1 LLFSVQTTA
10 SHRVPLS
17 AESCP
22 TQPSQPA
29 EAASTSP
36 GLPLPSAHARIEGPL
51 LASVTCP
58 LRSASR
64 VWLPSWRLTP
74 FDSGPVLFH
83 TGGAP
88 GIHPSEPAIHQVSG
102 RFHPNAPTDRS
113 SRRCSR
119 SPKRQAGPT
128 GCGYWVSTL
137 TEAPVHTEAGFSSP
151 ATGRSLGFRPFRVLR
166 EDLDRDFARSPL
178 TQLAGRRSY
187 DPRQALPQSI
197 DQPSL
202 RLSHAPR
209 QAAPADR
216 QPS

>member
-1 LLFSVQTTA
+1 LLFSVRTTA
-10 SHRVPLS
+10 SHRVPPS

-22 TQPSQPA
+22 ARPSRPA

-36 GLPLPSAHARIEGPL
+36 GLSLPSAHAGIEGPL
-51 LASVTCP
+51 SASFTCP
-58 LRSASR
+58 LRSAFR

-74 FDSGPVLFH
+74 FDAGPVLFH
-83 TGGAP
+83 TGSAP
-88 GIHPSEPAIHQVSG
+88 GIHPSEPTFHQVSG
-102 RFHPNAPTDRS
+102 RFRPNAPTYRS
-113 SRRCSR
+113 SHRCSR
-119 SPKRQAGPT
+119 SPKRRAGPT
-128 GCGYWVSTL
+128 GCGSWVSTL
-137 TEAPVHTEAGFSSP
+137 TEIPVQTEAGFSSP

-178 TQLAGRRSY
+178 TQLAEHPPYGQ
-187 DPRQALPQSI
+187 RQALPQSI

-209 QAAPADR
+209 RTATADR